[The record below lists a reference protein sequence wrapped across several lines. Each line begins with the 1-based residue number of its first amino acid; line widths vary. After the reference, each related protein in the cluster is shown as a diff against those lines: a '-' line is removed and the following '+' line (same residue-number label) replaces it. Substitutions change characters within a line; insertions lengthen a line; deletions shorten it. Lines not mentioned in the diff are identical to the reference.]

1 MQSCIY
7 EGLVSHTRSEPVRHR
22 FRYRL
27 FMMYVDLDELPTLF
41 EKRRLWSTSRP
52 AIARFRRE
60 MHLGEGDLGEAV
72 RDRVASATG
81 RRPQGPIR
89 LLTNFCYF
97 GYGFN
102 PVSFYYCFA
111 ADGETVQ
118 AVVVEVNNTPWGEQ
132 TSYVESC
139 ENRPAVAGRWRFDV
153 KKQMHVSPFMPMDVA
168 YTWAM
173 TPPGK
178 SLSVFMANQIDGQR
192 VFSANL
198 ALRRREIT
206 SLSLAAVLLRFPF
219 QSARVMVAIHWQA
232 LRLWLKRVPLHS
244 HPDKQNLVSERT

>member
-27 FMMYVDLDELPTLF
+27 FMMYVDLDELPALF
-41 EKRRLWSTSRP
+41 ARRWFWSISRP

-60 MHLGEGDLGEAV
+60 KHLGVGDLGSAV
-72 RDRVASATG
+72 RDRVETETG
-81 RRPQGPIR
+81 SRPQGPIR

-139 ENRPAVAGRWRFDV
+139 ENSLYVAGRWRFKV
-153 KKQMHVSPFMPMDVA
+153 EKQMHVSPFMPMDVA

-173 TPPGK
+173 SAPGK
-178 SLSVFMANQIDGQR
+178 NLSVYMANQVDGQR

-198 ALRRREIT
+198 ALQRKEIS
-206 SLSLAAVLLRFPF
+206 SLSLATVLMRFPL
-219 QSARVMVAIHWQA
+219 QSLRVIVAIHWQA
-232 LRLWLKRVPLHS
+232 LRLWMKRVPLYA
-244 HPDKQNLVSERT
+244 HPDKQALVSEKA